1 MELKT
6 ASSVINYVSGF
17 ETGSADFYNTCAAI
31 HTDLADFLKPLAKE
45 NKKFAS
51 RIKKAY
57 YSSVTDA
64 LETNFSFEG
73 LQAEVEIPDPHAAI
87 SEQDLLRLCLD
98 LEESVQQ
105 FYEQAADIS
114 KDLLA
119 DVVRVMKRLAK
130 ARTKRKST
138 LESTLSGSTI

>member
-6 ASSVINYVSGF
+6 ASSVINHVAGF
-17 ETGSADFYNTCAAI
+17 ETGSADFYNACATN
-31 HTDLADFLKPLAKE
+31 HTELADVFKLLAKE

-73 LQAEVEIPDPHAAI
+73 LQADVVIPDAHAAI
-87 SEQDLLRLCLD
+87 SERDLLRLCLD

-105 FYEQAADIS
+105 FYDQAADIS
-114 KDLLA
+114 KELLT

-130 ARTKRKST
+130 ARENRKST
-138 LESTLSGSTI
+138 LKSTLSGLSI

>member
-1 MELKT
+1 MNMELKT

-17 ETGSADFYNTCAAI
+17 ETGSADFYNACATN
-31 HTDLADFLKPLAKE
+31 HTEMADVYEPLAKE

-73 LQAEVEIPDPHAAI
+73 LQANVVIPDAQAAD
-87 SEQDLLRLCLD
+87 SEQEMLKSCLE
-98 LEESVQQ
+98 LEDSVQQ
-105 FYEQAADIS
+105 FYNQAADIS
-114 KDLLA
+114 KELLT
-119 DVVRVMKRLAK
+119 DVVRVMTRLAK
-130 ARTKRKST
+130 AREKRKSK
-138 LESTLSGSTI
+138 LESTFSGF

>member
-17 ETGSADFYNTCAAI
+17 EIGSADFYNACATN
-31 HTDLADFLKPLAKE
+31 HTELTDVFKPLAKE

-73 LQAEVEIPDPHAAI
+73 LQANVVIPDAQAAD
-87 SEQDLLRLCLD
+87 SEQEMLKSCLV
-98 LEESVQQ
+98 LENSVQQ
-105 FYEQAADIS
+105 FYNQAADIS
-114 KDLLA
+114 KELLT
-119 DVVRVMKRLAK
+119 DVVRVMTRLAK
-130 ARTKRKST
+130 AREKRKLK
-138 LESTLSGSTI
+138 LESTFSGL